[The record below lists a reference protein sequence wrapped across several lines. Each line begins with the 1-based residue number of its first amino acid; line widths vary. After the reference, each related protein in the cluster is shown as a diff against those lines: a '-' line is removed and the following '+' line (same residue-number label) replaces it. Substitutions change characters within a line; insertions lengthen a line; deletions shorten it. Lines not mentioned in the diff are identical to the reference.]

1 MELIGKVLAKR
12 YTIVEK
18 LGHGGYGDVYR
29 AFDANLQ
36 LDVVVKKLKDLRK
49 SENGGREEVDVLK
62 QRDRIW
68 RKFERSIR
76 DLTKSRYCTGLSNWQ
91 EHWHIYIPENRV

>member
-36 LDVVVKKLKDLRK
+36 LDVVVKKWKRR
-49 SENGGREEVDVLK
+49 SWGGRCFK
-62 QRDRIW
+62 ATASGKSPYSIW
-68 RKFERSIR
+68 FFCGRR
-76 DLTKSRYCTGLSNWQ
+76 TGLYSY
-91 EHWHIYIPENRV
+91 ELDSGTGFGGSSREVSEI